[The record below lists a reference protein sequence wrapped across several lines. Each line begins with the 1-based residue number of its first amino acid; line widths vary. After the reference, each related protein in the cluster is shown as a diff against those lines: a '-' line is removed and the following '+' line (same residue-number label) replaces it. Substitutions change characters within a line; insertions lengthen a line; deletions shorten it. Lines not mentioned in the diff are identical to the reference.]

1 MKTIG
6 KIFQAIKQSL
16 ENSSRLSMNPPK
28 SFSQRNLNQKNFRE
42 KDRKDEL
49 NQAME
54 NRNSETLY
62 HNNKH
67 FQSNC
72 PPKFIYL

>member
-1 MKTIG
+1 
-6 KIFQAIKQSL
+6 
-16 ENSSRLSMNPPK
+16 MNPPK